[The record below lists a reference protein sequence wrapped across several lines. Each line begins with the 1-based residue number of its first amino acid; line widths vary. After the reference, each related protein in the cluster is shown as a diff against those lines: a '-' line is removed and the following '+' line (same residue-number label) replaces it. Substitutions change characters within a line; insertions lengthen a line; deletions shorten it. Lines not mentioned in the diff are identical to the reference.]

1 MGRNELG
8 YGLGWLRFSFTARGR
23 KAAGAPLAQLTVLGR
38 PVLTKLALEGD
49 TMRNRTLRLS
59 KTRTLL
65 IDSLGAIAALSLGS
79 SVGLAAGDRAAG
91 QQFFTTHCSA
101 CHATEPGVK
110 KVGPSLAGVFGR
122 KSGSAPDYNY
132 SPALKA
138 ANITWNANTL
148 DKWLQSPV
156 GDVHGA
162 RMFITVPN
170 AGDRQ
175 NIIAYLESLK

>member
-1 MGRNELG
+1 VLLWRK
-8 YGLGWLRFSFTARGR
+8 SRGR
-23 KAAGAPLAQLTVLGR
+23 PA
-38 PVLTKLALEGD
+38 LTKLALEGE

-59 KTRTLL
+59 KTRTLF
-65 IDSLGAIAALSLGS
+65 IYSLGAIATLSLGS

-91 QQFFTTHCSA
+91 QQFFATHCSA

-138 ANITWNANTL
+138 ANITWDENTL
-148 DKWLQSPV
+148 DKWLQNPI

-175 NIIAYLESLK
+175 NVIAYLESLK

>member
-1 MGRNELG
+1 MARI
-8 YGLGWLRFSFTARGR
+8 TA
-23 KAAGAPLAQLTVLGR
+23 LGR
-38 PVLTKLALEGD
+38 SVLAKLTLEGE

-59 KTRTLL
+59 RTRALL
-65 IDSLGAIAALSLGS
+65 INSLSAMATLSLGS

-91 QQFFTTHCSA
+91 QQFFATHCSA

-110 KVGPSLAGVFGR
+110 KVGPSLAGVVGR

-132 SPALKA
+132 SPALRA
-138 ANITWNANTL
+138 TNITWDENTL
-148 DKWLQSPV
+148 DKWLQNPV

-175 NIIAYLESLK
+175 NVIAYLESLK